1 MRIKTD
7 DLEQAVRDELEQYGV
22 EVREAVDA
30 AVLRVARSCLA
41 QIRRNSPRRT
51 GDYRKGWTMQ
61 TKRGRL
67 STVAVIFNRTRW
79 FLIHLLEIGHQKA
92 SGGRQAGHPH
102 IAPAVEDADRE
113 LMSELE
119 SSLRGR

>member
-1 MRIKTD
+1 MRIKAD

-51 GDYRKGWTMQ
+51 GDYRKGWTMLTQ
-61 TKRGRL
+61 RGLL
-67 STVAVIFNRTRW
+67 STVAIIYNRARW
-79 FLIHLLEIGHQKA
+79 FLIHLLEFGHQKA

-102 IAPAVEDADRE
+102 IAPAAEDADRE

>member
-1 MRIKTD
+1 MKIKAD
-7 DLEQAVRDELEQYGV
+7 DLEQAVQDELELYGA

-41 QIRRNSPRRT
+41 QIRRNSPKRT

-67 STVAVIFNRTRW
+67 STVAVIYNRTRW
-79 FLIHLLEIGHQKA
+79 FLIHLLEFGNQKT

-102 IAPAVEDADRE
+102 VAPAVEDADQE

>member
-51 GDYRKGWTMQ
+51 GAYRKGWTMQ

-79 FLIHLLEIGHQKA
+79 FLIQLLEFGHQKA